1 MKRPALLS
9 LIGIASALA
18 GGAAV
23 ALWPNA
29 APPLRVANIFPK
41 PPPAPRAAEPE
52 QKPDAA
58 RTEATPSFDIVRV
71 TKEGDTVIA
80 GRAEPLAEVR
90 VSDGATE
97 LGTTKAD
104 ARGEWMLLPEKKIA
118 PGDRQLSLSAVQPRS
133 GAVVKGDAEVA
144 LSVPQRQSGSSSGA
158 PLAVLLPS
166 SPETPARPL
175 QLPVARAPASDALAL
190 ETVEYDA
197 AGQMSLS
204 GHGKAGSEL
213 TLHLND
219 RSVATARVGPDGRWT
234 AQPPA
239 RVEPGL
245 YTLRVD
251 ELGPG
256 GKVVGRLTLPFQR
269 AEVPSGARPGEWLV
283 VQPGHSLWRI
293 ARQTYGAGVRYT
305 EVYAENRV
313 RIANPDLIYPGQA
326 LKLPSN

>member
-1 MKRPALLS
+1 MKRTALLS
-9 LIGIASALA
+9 LIGVASALA

-23 ALWPNA
+23 ALWPIA
-29 APPLRVANIFPK
+29 APPPRVATVLPE
-41 PPPAPRAAEPE
+41 PPPAPRAAAPETKPEP
-52 QKPDAA
+52 AA
-58 RTEATPSFDIVRV
+58 EAVPSFDVVRV
-71 TKEGDTVIA
+71 TKEGNAVIA
-80 GRAEPLAEVR
+80 GRAEPLAEVH
-90 VSDGATE
+90 VSDGGAE
-97 LGTTKAD
+97 LGTAKAD
-104 ARGEWMLLPEKKIA
+104 ARGEWALLPEKKIA

-133 GAVVKGDAEVA
+133 GAVAKGDAEVA
-144 LSVPQRQSGSSSGA
+144 LSIPPRQSGSSSGA

-175 QLPVARAPASDALAL
+175 QLPVARGRASDALAL
-190 ETVEYDA
+190 ETVEYDD

-213 TLHLND
+213 RLHLND
-219 RSVATARVGPDGRWT
+219 RSVATTRVGPDGRWT

-256 GKVVGRLTLPFQR
+256 GKVVGRITLPFQR

-293 ARQTYGAGVRYT
+293 ARQTYGSGVRYT

-313 RIANPDLIYPGQA
+313 QIANPDHIYPGQT